1 MYGFFLYMAAPR
13 QIQHPTPI
21 AVRGMD
27 INIEGCLAFRP
38 WIETPL
44 PRKQNA
50 FVKQTLLHSPIFTNI
65 FPKFKVNVEKP
76 VRGLASTSI
85 NDEADQTLA
94 LAIEDSQL
102 DAFDDD
108 DDLLMDIRQEDAKE
122 VSPILEDKQA
132 PEFRRVK
139 VIIKVT
145 SIVVEGIEFAV
156 NAPIRSSCVV
166 PGTINDEDSLFISL
180 KSGFLLL
187 IRLFLVPKS
196 FISEPVTES
205 NSKSQPII
213 KPFVVQWWDTNNSDE
228 ISSSGFHVRAHQ
240 SGLAAVSTSSTNVFR
255 IYNCQHTDSGIM
267 FLPHFNVPVDGAIL
281 NSCFVDPLNKAII
294 DNHFMFLTLQL
305 STSHRLELH
314 LYSWIW
320 GESITDSL
328 EKSILPLHNS
338 FNIPIFIIP
347 LTKNASF
354 LFVSPGE
361 LTMVSLHQITS
372 AEFEFISIDFKGAF
386 PTNYSISDDISSTDP
401 LTDTVLL
408 STENGVVYL
417 VEVAPDTISVRPILR
432 VTDSI
437 SVFSLT
443 KEKDMFCLIFGSDT
457 GSNREVLIPHLFDI
471 DYCQSLDNFLKI
483 KYSTVNL
490 LQDHRNWAPIL
501 DVLIIDSFKGRSSL
515 STSSEELWALTGTGK
530 RTKLTQLKVGYNA
543 QRYSSTYETLRKA
556 EKIFFITLQDRSYL
570 ICALPF
576 ATCVL
581 EYQDDSEDKLC
592 EIEGPNIIQNETCL
606 LIEKV
611 HGSESLFIQVT
622 KNRVLLSDLCDL
634 ITLECFDDN
643 IVCCA
648 IVNRTI
654 AIAVESEGHISI
666 RLFTLSDEVGLEFQ
680 LDDLELL
687 IPLGTIE
694 VEFQVSCLEIMQLA
708 DQKYLVLGDYDGN
721 IYFFCIEN
729 GLVPCK
735 KTSLP
740 AFNQYDSEQ
749 QLVIADDIKSI
760 PGKVPSLVIGSKDG
774 FLIQLQIT
782 NNLEFKCHLFLKLA
796 DTPVLIYL
804 VPDNKELIFVLAKN
818 LWLVDA
824 TNLESPLKV
833 YFEEKTDRAISAM
846 VPLRPRRGTY
856 NVPFAYVR
864 DEGLTIGKVFP
875 FKAPVVKQMSLGEA
889 AKKILYMPYLSTF
902 ALLCNSKDPGN
913 RLKFIDRKGLRI
925 IPHMELTSGQK
936 SWESIFRKDEIPISS
951 CIWTIDRGD
960 RISKKLLIGSMLDR
974 KRGSLKILNIHKV
987 PSEDK
992 QSIVIKVTELNS
1004 FDHKEPINK
1013 IQQLGSAILFS
1024 SGKTIYST
1032 VYETEAKRLRPINA
1046 LQELSSEILSITID
1060 KDGEIIIAT
1069 KQDSIFRFRYSS
1081 DATEEKLVMVSSFPQ
1096 EKSLASYTQIDRT
1109 LYVADKLH
1117 STISMTNLDETYKG
1131 DVFTFR
1137 VPFIARVFANKFKC
1151 IWSPDQADLSLICI
1165 GVNGEVLSIRPTTD
1179 EDTEI
1184 SRLMETVNTGDD
1196 KLLVSFT
1203 ERLNRPFVNK
1213 NTGKG
1218 LRPIYRPYFD
1228 YKENQGK
1235 VYDYDIEEIS
1245 VIRSDDICL

>member
-1 MYGFFLYMAAPR
+1 
-13 QIQHPTPI
+13 
-21 AVRGMD
+21 MD
-27 INIEGCLAFRP
+27 IDIDDYLKLRP
-38 WIETPL
+38 WSESPL
-44 PRKQNA
+44 PYKQNA

-65 FPKFKVNVEKP
+65 FPKFKVNVDKP

-108 DDLLMDIRQEDAKE
+108 DDLLMDIRQDDAKE
-122 VSPILEDKQA
+122 VSPILEDKPA
-132 PEFRRVK
+132 PEFKRVK

-166 PGTINDEDSLFISL
+166 PGSINGEDSLFISL

-196 FISEPVTES
+196 FISEAVANF

-228 ISSSGFHVRAHQ
+228 TSSSGFQVRAHQ
-240 SGLAAVSTSSTNVFR
+240 SGLAAVSTSSTNLFR
-255 IYNCQHTDSGIM
+255 IYNCQQTDSGIM

-305 STSHRLELH
+305 STSHRLEIH

-338 FNIPIFIIP
+338 FHIPIFIIP

-354 LFVSPGE
+354 LFVSPGR
-361 LTMVSLHQITS
+361 LTTVSLHQITS
-372 AEFEFISIDFKGAF
+372 AEFEFISVDFEGAF
-386 PTNYSISDDISSTDP
+386 PTNYSISEDISSADP

-408 STENGVVYL
+408 STDNGVIYL
-417 VEVAPDTISVRPILR
+417 VEIALNEIDVRPILR

-443 KEKDMFCLIFGSDT
+443 KERDMFSLIFGSDT

-471 DYCQSLDNFLKI
+471 DYCQSLENFQRI

-501 DVLIIDSFKGRSSL
+501 DVLIIDSYQGRSSL

-543 QRYSSTYETLRKA
+543 QRHSSTYETLRKA
-556 EKIFFITLQDRSYL
+556 EKIFFITLQERSYL

-581 EYQDDSEDKLC
+581 EYQDESEDKLY
-592 EIEGPNIIQNETCL
+592 EIEGPSIIQNETSL
-606 LIEKV
+606 LIEKF
-611 HGSESLFIQVT
+611 HGSDSLFIQVT
-622 KNRVLLSDLCDL
+622 KNRVLLSDLCDQ
-634 ITLECFDDN
+634 IILECFDDN
-643 IVCCA
+643 IICCA
-648 IVNRTI
+648 IVKRTL
-654 AIAVESEGHISI
+654 AIAVENELHISI

-687 IPLGTIE
+687 IPIGTIE
-694 VEFQVSCLEIMQLA
+694 VEFQISCLEIIRIA
-708 DQKYLVLGDYDGN
+708 DQKYLALGDYDGN
-721 IYFFCIEN
+721 IYFFSIEN
-729 GLVPCK
+729 GLVPYK
-735 KTSLP
+735 KISLP
-740 AFNQYDSEQ
+740 AFNRYDSDL
-749 QLVIADDIKSI
+749 QLVIADNIKSV

-774 FLIQLQIT
+774 FLIQLQMT
-782 NNLEFKCHLFLKLA
+782 NNLDIKCHLFLKLA
-796 DTPVLIYL
+796 DTPVLIYP
-804 VPDNKELIFVLAKN
+804 VPDNNELMFVLAKN

-833 YFEEKTDRAISAM
+833 YFEEKTDRAISTM
-846 VPLRPRRGTY
+846 IPLRPESGTY
-856 NVPFAYVR
+856 DIPFAYVR

-875 FKAPVVKQMSLGEA
+875 FKAPVVKQIALGEV
-889 AKKILYMPYLSTF
+889 AKRILYMPYLSTF
-902 ALLCNSKDPGN
+902 ALLCNSKDPGS
-913 RLKFIDRKGLRI
+913 RLKFIDRKGLKVV
-925 IPHMELTSGQK
+925 PHIELTSGLK
-936 SWESIFRKDEIPISS
+936 SWGNIFRKGEIPISS
-951 CIWTIDRGD
+951 SIWTIDRGD

-1013 IQQLGSAILFS
+1013 IQQLGSTILFS

-1046 LQELSSEILSITID
+1046 LQELSSEILSITLD
-1060 KDGEIIIAT
+1060 KDAEILIAT

-1081 DATEEKLVMVSSFPQ
+1081 DAAEEKLVMVSNFPQ

-1109 LYVADKLH
+1109 LYMADKLH

-1131 DVFTFR
+1131 DVFKFR

-1151 IWSPDQADLSLICI
+1151 IWSPDQVDLSLICV
-1165 GVNGEVLSIRPTTD
+1165 GVNGEVLSIRRTTD
-1179 EDTEI
+1179 EDPEI
-1184 SRLMETVNTGDD
+1184 TRLMKTLNTGYD
-1196 KLLVSFT
+1196 KLMVSFI

-1213 NTGKG
+1213 VTGKG
-1218 LRPIYRPYFD
+1218 LRAIYRPFFD

-1235 VYDYDIEEIS
+1235 VYDYDIEEIN
-1245 VIRSDDICL
+1245 VIKNDDICL